1 MELYF
6 FLLPIGFQAHFRSSI
21 FFHLAVFLH
30 SPLSV
35 CCCKCNFV
43 KLLLRPFQLFFTLS
57 LSIPSDSATSF
68 HISHEQKYQFPTF
81 KPPLLISNIL
91 RCMLFFFFLLF
102 FHDAPYICWVISF
115 SPSSI
120 SLCFTLLWWLP
131 KLVKLVPQISVRQ
144 YDALLF
150 SCIPF
155 FQVSSKWNPLS
166 KDHILILDF
175 SAHITKGL

>member
-91 RCMLFFFFLLF
+91 RCMLFFFFFCFSFTMLLTF
-102 FHDAPYICWVISF
+102 AELFHFPPPQSLFVSLCCGGYQNLSNWYPKSALGSMMLCYFLVF
-115 SPSSI
+115 PSSKC
-120 SLCFTLLWWLP
+120 L
-131 KLVKLVPQISVRQ
+131 Q
-144 YDALLF
+144 
-150 SCIPF
+150 
-155 FQVSSKWNPLS
+155 NE
-166 KDHILILDF
+166 IL
-175 SAHITKGL
+175 

>member
-91 RCMLFFFFLLF
+91 RCMLFFFFFAFLSRCSLHLLSYF
-102 FHDAPYICWVISF
+102 IFPLLNLSLFHFAV
-115 SPSSI
+115 
-120 SLCFTLLWWLP
+120 
-131 KLVKLVPQISVRQ
+131 V
-144 YDALLF
+144 A
-150 SCIPF
+150 
-155 FQVSSKWNPLS
+155 
-166 KDHILILDF
+166 
-175 SAHITKGL
+175 TKTCQTGTPN